1 MEHLYRR
8 RRDAFGESEV
18 SEFVRP
24 VVGVPEV
31 KPAGPQWMMLPR
43 PGESERERG
52 RARVAP
58 RTDTM
63 TYCRDTNFGCMEL
76 RRSRRL
82 RLLLSKLA
90 REGKREIRPSAEA
103 IHL

>member
-58 RTDTM
+58 RTDMM
-63 TYCRDTNFGCMEL
+63 TYLYCISGPTL
-76 RRSRRL
+76 L
-82 RLLLSKLA
+82 RLLASEETNVSKASWRHWYFTIVSLTNT
-90 REGKREIRPSAEA
+90 
-103 IHL
+103 

>member
-1 MEHLYRR
+1 
-8 RRDAFGESEV
+8 
-18 SEFVRP
+18 
-24 VVGVPEV
+24 
-31 KPAGPQWMMLPR
+31 
-43 PGESERERG
+43 
-52 RARVAP
+52 
-58 RTDTM
+58 M

>member
-58 RTDTM
+58 RTDMM
-63 TYCRDTNFGCMEL
+63 TYLYCICRHRAYT
-76 RRSRRL
+76 
-82 RLLLSKLA
+82 
-90 REGKREIRPSAEA
+90 PSALGERGDERQQGFMEA
-103 IHL
+103 LVFHNCVSN